1 MEDSSFLQWAIN
13 TLDQHTFPA
22 ATSPVYDI
30 DSFHCGEHTADAF
43 PLQQEL
49 RTAPQPLPG
58 DNRDS
63 SSGDVAVYAAVAR
76 PSTPISWKS
85 SAALTQSATRGGRK
99 HARARTSGSSLQG
112 SATSSTSPDPARDHV
127 IAERDRREKINQ
139 RLMELSSLI
148 PGLKKM
154 NKATIIEDA
163 VKHVRELHEKVKILE
178 NNNTHAAT
186 TTICSAVLVH
196 KNRPYLGGRTSDYGK
211 VDVSE
216 PSQLATWLP
225 EIKVWFS
232 DKSVLL
238 HIHCENTN
246 GILVRVL
253 AEVEV
258 LRLAIT
264 HTSSMPFLS
273 DTTIIN
279 ITAKLEEGFNS
290 TVEEMVSRLNSVL
303 DQH

>member
-1 MEDSSFLQWAIN
+1 
-13 TLDQHTFPA
+13 
-22 ATSPVYDI
+22 
-30 DSFHCGEHTADAF
+30 
-43 PLQQEL
+43 
-49 RTAPQPLPG
+49 
-58 DNRDS
+58 
-63 SSGDVAVYAAVAR
+63 
-76 PSTPISWKS
+76 
-85 SAALTQSATRGGRK
+85 
-99 HARARTSGSSLQG
+99 
-112 SATSSTSPDPARDHV
+112 
-127 IAERDRREKINQ
+127 
-139 RLMELSSLI
+139 
-148 PGLKKM
+148 M

>member
-196 KNRPYLGGRTSDYGK
+196 KNRPYLGGA
-211 VDVSE
+211 
-216 PSQLATWLP
+216 PAT
-225 EIKVWFS
+225 
-232 DKSVLL
+232 
-238 HIHCENTN
+238 
-246 GILVRVL
+246 
-253 AEVEV
+253 
-258 LRLAIT
+258 
-264 HTSSMPFLS
+264 
-273 DTTIIN
+273 
-279 ITAKLEEGFNS
+279 TAKLIWKR
-290 TVEEMVSRLNSVL
+290 VQLNSGGDGQQVEL
-303 DQH
+303 GTGSTLGHPQLVPYIVVKLVSDAFTLRFTIMVPFTNIAK